1 MIFNV
6 VNYEKEGVRTAFLEN
21 EVLFSYQDKQREYSS
36 CVKVSKSYNRKETQC
51 SLVKDYIVINLKK
64 TENEFWENKVCTK
77 EGKNKIFI
85 EINVF

>member
-64 TENEFWENKVCTK
+64 TENEFWENQVCIK
-77 EGKNKIFI
+77 EGKNKIH
-85 EINVF
+85 